1 MGDRGGQRPIKGRG
15 GMHDHDPDDGTDRKT
30 RYHGSAGVFQRL
42 DGQMTDEN
50 HDQGPARSIEGW
62 IVIVTGVDEEAQEED
77 IHQPFGEFGAVKNLH
92 FNLDRR
98 TGYAKGYA
106 FIEYEEYREAQ
117 KAIEQMDGKVLL
129 QRTIHVDWAFN
140 KMPEVARSRKRR

>member
-1 MGDRGGQRPIKGRG
+1 MGDRDAQRPIKGRG
-15 GMHDHDPDDGTDRKT
+15 GMRENDPDDERKN
-30 RYHGSAGVFQRL
+30 RYQGSAGFFQRL
-42 DGQMTDEN
+42 DGQMADSD
-50 HDQGPARSIEGW
+50 HDHGPARSIEGW

-117 KAIEQMDGKVLL
+117 KAIEQMDGKVILNH
-129 QRTIHVDWAFN
+129 TVHVDWAFN
-140 KMPEVARSRKRR
+140 KIPESARPRKRR